1 MIIDKLS
8 KLAKIDLLLV
18 VLEESKS
25 WLLNLPNQNL
35 GTILKI
41 NKKRFVLDTFSLLEF
56 CNQDLPMFFDIV
68 NSILLVTQP
77 LSWIFTAKLAYNGNG
92 CLGYVAREL
101 NLFDSS
107 QNDVIDFHRVTRS
120 KRRPKKELYLHRN

>member
-8 KLAKIDLLLV
+8 KLGQTNLLLV

-41 NKKRFVLDTFSLLEF
+41 KKRFVLDTFSLLEF

-68 NSILLVTQP
+68 NSVLLVTQP

-107 QNDVIDFHRVTRS
+107 QNDVINFHRVTRS
-120 KRRPKKELYLHRN
+120 KWRSKYEMKMK